1 MMDEILEELKTENLY
16 FDTEDK
22 YKKALKK
29 PRKIKRRKS
38 SKSKKLKPNLNP
50 KCQQR
55 RK

>member
-29 PRKIKRRKS
+29 A
-38 SKSKKLKPNLNP
+38 KKNK
-50 KCQQR
+50 K
-55 RK
+55 KKVVED